1 MRIQLR
7 HDSFKLNSCESSYA
21 RPGTASTGSGGAA
34 LFSADGLGHGAE
46 LGHDAGDHG
55 FDGLADGRHDCDA
68 IAMDTG
74 SVLSIRYDELLGA
87 GMREPALLTA
97 FHAAMSR
104 ELARDRSSLMS
115 LCTLPSDARV
125 AEFLRDWADSLASRG
140 LRTDRITLR
149 MTRAEIGNYLG
160 MTLESVSR
168 ALSRLARE
176 QVISF
181 AESLGGSVMRMLGVV
196 FEFGLRLAAP
206 LIVVMLV
213 VELAT
218 GLAAKAAPALNL
230 MVVATPIRLIV
241 GLLVVA
247 ALVPQI
253 PGVTT
258 RFVGIAL
265 EAGRALAQGL
275 R

>member
-1 MRIQLR
+1 MDPDLLMRIGL
-7 HDSFKLNSCESSYA
+7 LVA
-21 RPGTASTGSGGAA
+21 RPSMLVMIAPTFGGRSAPPYVRVGLALLLAVLALPLVPVPAVPSLAA
-34 LFSADGLGHGAE
+34 LGVIVARELAIGLALGLSVTALLAGAE
-46 LGHDAGDHG
+46 LGGH
-55 FDGLADGRHDCDA
+55 LASSQL
-68 IAMDTG
+68 MLSYG
-74 SVLSIRYDELLGA
+74 SVIDPQGGARNTLLATLYGNL
-87 GMREPALLTA
+87 ALLT
-97 FHAAMSR
+97 FFVINGHHM
-104 ELARDRSSLMS
+104 LL
-115 LCTLPSDARV
+115 
-125 AEFLRDWADSLASRG
+125 RG
-140 LRTDRITLR
+140 LAASYEALP
-149 MTRAEIGNYLG
+149 IGTG
-160 MTLESVSR
+160 
-168 ALSRLARE
+168 A
-176 QVISF
+176 I

>member
-1 MRIQLR
+1 MTPQTALATAERRSFGHRAAPAAPAAPAPVRADAASKLIELLERQLQPQR
-7 HDSFKLNSCESSYA
+7 RTLRAGEAVCRASDRFTHLHIVHSGCFKVVSMAC
-21 RPGTASTGSGGAA
+21 
-34 LFSADGLGHGAE
+34 DGREKLVAVRFK
-46 LGHDAGDHG
+46 GDWLG

-181 AESLGGSVMRMLGVV
+181 AEKGRREV
-196 FEFGLRLAAP
+196 
-206 LIVVMLV
+206 
-213 VELAT
+213 
-218 GLAAKAAPALNL
+218 
-230 MVVATPIRLIV
+230 
-241 GLLVVA
+241 
-247 ALVPQI
+247 QI
-253 PGVTT
+253 PDVDALA
-258 RFVGIAL
+258 RFVERSSAPS
-265 EAGRALAQGL
+265 RAQPMPTLQ
-275 R
+275 